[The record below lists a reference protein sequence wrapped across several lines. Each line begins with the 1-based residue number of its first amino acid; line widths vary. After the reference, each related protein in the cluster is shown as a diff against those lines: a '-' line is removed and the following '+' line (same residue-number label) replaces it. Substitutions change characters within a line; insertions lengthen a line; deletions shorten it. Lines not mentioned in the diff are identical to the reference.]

1 MTYVKIFLNTA
12 GCVEMLS
19 DEERGRLFLAILR
32 YAQAGELPDLTGNE
46 RLLWETFKWQ
56 IDRAHEVYRQKKK
69 AGEAGSS
76 RGGKKPPRERPPL
89 AADYS
94 ALFQPLP

>member
-19 DEERGRLFLAILR
+19 DEERGRLFLAIIR
-32 YAQAGELPDLTGNE
+32 YAQDGPLPDMTGNE
-46 RLLWETFKWQ
+46 RLLWESFRWQ
-56 IDRAHEVYRQKKK
+56 IDRARQVYHQKKS
-69 AGEAGSS
+69 AGGAAAS
-76 RGGKKPPRERPPL
+76 RGGKKSVPKRSPL
-89 AADYS
+89 ASDYS